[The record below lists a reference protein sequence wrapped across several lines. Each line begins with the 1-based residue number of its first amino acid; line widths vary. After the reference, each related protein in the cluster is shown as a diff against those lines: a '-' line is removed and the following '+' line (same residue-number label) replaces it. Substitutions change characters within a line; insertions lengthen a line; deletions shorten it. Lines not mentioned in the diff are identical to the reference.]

1 MWCFVVCCRPPT
13 RLTTAEE
20 EASVGNLTVR
30 ERLLFTI
37 DRFFFFLTKQ
47 TYALHLL
54 ICDMDRYV
62 LVLSFCQTDDGLAE
76 DYKCKF

>member
-1 MWCFVVCCRPPT
+1 MVFCSLLSTADTFDHSRRRSIGGKFDSARKTVVHNRP
-13 RLTTAEE
+13 
-20 EASVGNLTVR
+20 
-30 ERLLFTI
+30 I
-37 DRFFFFLTKQ
+37 FFFLTKQ